1 MTAEEALKHEWLSK
15 DLKHG
20 FSLPVIK
27 VEKNSGSTYP
37 NEITPRRIIRPSQ
50 THKKLLVPSESPIKL
65 LSSHLLN

>member
-15 DLKHG
+15 DLKYG

-27 VEKNSGSTYP
+27 VEKNSHLTYSD
-37 NEITPRRIIRPSQ
+37 IASRKALRPSQ
-50 THKKLLVPSESPIKL
+50 TYKKLIVPQESPIKL